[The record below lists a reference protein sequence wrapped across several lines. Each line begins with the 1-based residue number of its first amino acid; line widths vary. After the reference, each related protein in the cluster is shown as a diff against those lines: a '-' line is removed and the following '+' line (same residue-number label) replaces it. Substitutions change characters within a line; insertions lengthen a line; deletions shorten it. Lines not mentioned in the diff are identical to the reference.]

1 MVDFF
6 IRRPIF
12 ATVCALLI
20 VLAGAVCIPSLPI
33 SLYPQLAP
41 PQVVVTSNYIGAN
54 SKDVESA
61 VTIILEQAINGVEG
75 MRYMSSTSSN
85 DGTSSITVTFQ
96 TGYSLDIAAVDV
108 QNRVAS
114 AQGRLPAVVN
124 NTGITITKANSN
136 FVFAAGFISPDH
148 SLSQAFIS
156 NYLDVYVSDALKRVP
171 GVGAVIIFGERKY
184 AMRIWLD
191 PNRLAA
197 RGLTALDVTNALAE
211 QNIEVP
217 AGQLGQQPSD
227 PSQQFQMAVRVVGR
241 LSDPREFENIILKNS
256 ADASGI
262 VLLKDVG
269 RAEIGAE
276 NYSTDLKFSGG
287 DAVGI
292 GVQQLSNANAL
303 DVDKKCRA
311 VLAELQKSFPPGMQG
326 IIAVDTTIVIGDSI
340 REVVQTIG
348 EAVVI
353 VIIVIFLFLQDWRAT
368 IIPAVTI
375 PVSLIGTFAFIKI
388 FGFSINS
395 LTLFGITLA
404 TGLVVDDAIV
414 VIENVQ
420 RHIEKER
427 CDAHR
432 ATSEAMA
439 EVTSAVI
446 ATSLVLIS
454 VFIPVSFFPGTTGI
468 LYKQFSLTNDF
479 SIAISAFNA
488 LTLSPALAAI
498 LLRAE
503 QKKTGIMGFFL
514 NPIERFIQ
522 WLIRTYAKVVTF
534 VVRIRFAML
543 ALFFAG
549 LAATVYMYN
558 HVPTAFIPQEDQSY
572 FLIIVQTPPGASLSY
587 TSDFADKVADVV
599 RKNDGVFGT
608 FSVMG
613 FSLAGGSSPNA
624 GLIFAP
630 LKPIDERTKMGPQYS
645 AHNIVGDVGPKLFGV
660 PGGIAFAAEPPAIAG
675 IGTVGGFQFIL
686 QDGGRNTFGD
696 IDRIAHTIVG
706 QSRAPGSGL
715 TGMNTTFTANDP
727 QVLVTIDREKAK
739 AIGVP
744 FSQITAAMGTFM
756 GSTYVNDFDFN
767 NRSYRAYVQAD
778 QQFRTTSKDLR
789 QYYVR
794 SDSGQMIPLD
804 NLASLTETSGPQVIN
819 HYNLFRSAEI
829 DGSPG
834 PGLSSGQGLERMQ
847 QLFEKNKLQGMM
859 YTWTGLALEEVES
872 AGKAIIIFGLGLLV
886 VYLTLSAQYE
896 SFALPFIILLAVPMA
911 VLGAL
916 LLVSARGLV
925 DDVYVQ
931 IGLVMLIG
939 LSAKNSILIVEFAE
953 QLLEQGRTIIEAAIE
968 AAELRLRPILMTSI
982 AFILGVGPLYVAKG
996 AGAPRPPLRRHRD
1009 RRRNGTLHSPQPHL
1023 HSRPLRH
1030 PQNNPRALLQQA
1042 KATPSRLPR
1051 PRRRTRGRVRRPTPA
1066 NALAST
1072 SQVVTPRCLNLS
1084 AADRAKVGAVPSV
1097 YVTTTKNRLS
1107 FPNAEANHPPAPKL
1121 APRRQRPRHR
1131 LPPHPPPLR
1140 LLRNRSPTSTM
1151 RSHRHSPARPPP
1163 LRHHGPRFQPASPS
1177 PARPPILNPLMAL
1190 GPRAWGLLRETL
1202 TRLLHATTD
1211 PARRQAAEAG
1221 LHSIAG
1227 ARLHNPVH
1235 TPNYTDFYASI
1246 HHATR
1251 VGKLFR
1257 PDNPLLPNYKHI
1269 PIGYHGRAS
1278 SLITSGTPI
1287 LRPYGPTRPNP
1298 TQPPPSARP
1307 NPSTTN
1313 WNWRFTSASPTP
1325 SASPSQSPKP
1335 PIISSASASSTTG
1348 PPATFSPGSTNRS
1361 APSLA
1366 KNFATSTSPWITPM
1380 AAFEPFQTPLPVR
1393 PKADPKPL
1401 PILKSQLKIR
1411 PPNS

>member
-1 MVDFF
+1 MFVDFF

-20 VLAGAVCIPSLPI
+20 VLAGAVCIPTLPI

-85 DGTSSITVTFQ
+85 DGTSAITVTFD
-96 TGYSLDIAAVDV
+96 TGYDLNIAAVDV

-136 FVFAAGFISPDH
+136 FVLAAGFISPDN
-148 SLSQAFIS
+148 SLSQDFIS

-171 GVGAVIIFGERKY
+171 GVGAVVIFGERKY

-211 QNIEVP
+211 QNVEVP

-227 PSQQFQMAVRVVGR
+227 PKQTFQMAVRVVGR
-241 LSDPREFENIILKNS
+241 LSDPKQFENIVIKNS
-256 ADASGI
+256 NTAGGI
-262 VLLKDVG
+262 VLLRDVG
-269 RAEIGAE
+269 RAEVGAE
-276 NYSTDLKFSGG
+276 NYNTSLKYSGG

-303 DVDKKCRA
+303 DVDKRCRA
-311 VLAELQKSFPPGMQG
+311 VLADLEKSYPPGMKG
-326 IIAVDTTIVIGDSI
+326 IIAVDTTTVVSDSVK
-340 REVVQTIG
+340 EVVQTIG

-420 RHIEKER
+420 RHLSGHALLPGSSGATEHESSAPKGAGTEMEAVTS
-427 CDAHR
+427 DPHT
-432 ATSEAMA
+432 ATSVAMA

-468 LYKQFSLTNDF
+468 LYKQFSLTIAF

-503 QKKTGIMGFFL
+503 TKHTGLLGLLL

-522 WLIRTYAKVVTF
+522 WMIRVYARAVTF
-534 VVRIRFAML
+534 VVRIRYVML
-543 ALFFAG
+543 LIFAG
-549 LAATVYMYN
+549 ALVATAYMYN

-587 TSDFADKVADVV
+587 TSDFADKVSDVV
-599 RKNDGVFGT
+599 RKNNGVFGT

-613 FSLAGGSSPNA
+613 FSLSGGSSPNS

-630 LKPIDERTKMGPQYS
+630 LKGIDERTKMGPNFT
-645 AHNIVGDVGPKLFGV
+645 AKAIVAEIGPKLFGV
-660 PGGIAFAAEPPAIAG
+660 PGGIAFAAEPPAIQG

-686 QDGGRNTFGD
+686 QDAGRNTFGD
-696 IDRIAHTIVG
+696 IDRVAHTIVA

-715 TGMNTTFTANDP
+715 TGMNTTFTSNDP
-727 QVLVTIDREKAK
+727 QLLVSIDREKAK
-739 AIGVP
+739 TIGVP
-744 FSQITAAMGTFM
+744 FSQISSALGTFM
-756 GSTYVNDFDFN
+756 GSSYINDFDFN
-767 NRSYRAYVQAD
+767 NRSYRVYVQAD
-778 QQFRTTSKDLR
+778 AQFRRNAQDLR

-794 SDSGQMIPLD
+794 SDTGQLIPLD
-804 NLASLTETSGPQVIN
+804 NLVTITETSGPQVID

-829 DGSPG
+829 DGSPA
-834 PGLSSGQGLERMQ
+834 PGLSSGQGLQAMEK
-847 QLFEKNKLQGMM
+847 LFDKNKLQGM
-859 YTWTGLALEEVES
+859 TFSWTGLALEEVES

-916 LLVSARGLV
+916 SLVAARGID

-953 QLLEQGRTIIEAAIE
+953 QLLGQGKSIVDAAIE

-982 AFILGVGPLYVAKG
+982 AFILGVAPLYFATG
-996 AGAPRPPLRRHRD
+996 AGSYGRHSV
-1009 RRRNGTLHSPQPHL
+1009 GTAIIGGM
-1023 HSRPLRH
+1023 
-1030 PQNNPRALLQQA
+1030 AL
-1042 KATPSRLPR
+1042 
-1051 PRRRTRGRVRRPTPA
+1051 
-1066 NALAST
+1066 ST
-1072 SQVVTPRCLNLS
+1072 VLNLFFIPVLYVILKTVLVRFS
-1084 AADRAKVGAVPSV
+1084 GGRAA
-1097 YVTTTKNRLS
+1097 
-1107 FPNAEANHPPAPKL
+1107 
-1121 APRRQRPRHR
+1121 
-1131 LPPHPPPLR
+1131 
-1140 LLRNRSPTSTM
+1140 
-1151 RSHRHSPARPPP
+1151 PARGSEAAP
-1163 LRHHGPRFQPASPS
+1163 LEPA
-1177 PARPPILNPLMAL
+1177 
-1190 GPRAWGLLRETL
+1190 
-1202 TRLLHATTD
+1202 H
-1211 PARRQAAEAG
+1211 
-1221 LHSIAG
+1221 
-1227 ARLHNPVH
+1227 
-1235 TPNYTDFYASI
+1235 
-1246 HHATR
+1246 
-1251 VGKLFR
+1251 
-1257 PDNPLLPNYKHI
+1257 
-1269 PIGYHGRAS
+1269 
-1278 SLITSGTPI
+1278 
-1287 LRPYGPTRPNP
+1287 
-1298 TQPPPSARP
+1298 
-1307 NPSTTN
+1307 
-1313 WNWRFTSASPTP
+1313 
-1325 SASPSQSPKP
+1325 
-1335 PIISSASASSTTG
+1335 
-1348 PPATFSPGSTNRS
+1348 
-1361 APSLA
+1361 
-1366 KNFATSTSPWITPM
+1366 
-1380 AAFEPFQTPLPVR
+1380 
-1393 PKADPKPL
+1393 
-1401 PILKSQLKIR
+1401 
-1411 PPNS
+1411 

>member
-1 MVDFF
+1 LFVDFF

-20 VLAGAVCIPSLPI
+20 ILAGAVCIPTLPI

-85 DGTSSITVTFQ
+85 DGTSSITVTFD
-96 TGYSLDIAAVDV
+96 TGYDLNIAAVDV

-124 NTGITITKANSN
+124 NTGITILKANSN
-136 FVFAAGFISPDH
+136 FVLAAGFISPDH
-148 SLSQAFIS
+148 SLSQDFIS
-156 NYLDVYVSDALKRVP
+156 NYIDVYISDALKRVP
-171 GVGAVIIFGERKY
+171 GVGAVVIFGERKY

-197 RGLTALDVTNALAE
+197 RGLTALDVTNALAA
-211 QNIEVP
+211 QNVEVP

-227 PSQQFQMAVRVVGR
+227 PRQTFQMAVRVVGR
-241 LSDPREFENIILKNS
+241 LSDPKQFENIILKNS
-256 ADASGI
+256 NTAGGI

-276 NYSTDLKFSGG
+276 NYNTSLKFSGG
-287 DAVGI
+287 EAVGI

-303 DVDKKCRA
+303 DVDKRCRA
-311 VLAELQKSFPPGMQG
+311 VLAELEKSYPPGLKG
-326 IIAVDTTIVIGDSI
+326 IIAVDTTTVVSDSVK
-340 REVVQTIG
+340 EVVQTIG

-420 RHIEKER
+420 RHLSGHATVQESPGTGEGGHSALKGAGTELESVTS
-427 CDAHR
+427 DPHT
-432 ATSEAMA
+432 ATSVAMA

-468 LYKQFSLTNDF
+468 LYKQFSLTIAF

-503 QKKTGIMGFFL
+503 TKHTGLLGLLL

-522 WLIRTYAKVVTF
+522 WLIRIYARAVTF
-534 VVRIRFAML
+534 VVRIRYVML
-543 ALFFAG
+543 LLFAG
-549 LAATVYMYN
+549 ALAATAYMYN

-587 TSDFADKVADVV
+587 TSDFADKVSAIV
-599 RKNDGVFGT
+599 RQNNGVFGT

-613 FSLAGGSSPNA
+613 FSLAGGSSPNS

-630 LKPIDERTKMGPQYS
+630 LKPIDERTKMGPKFT
-645 AHNIVGDVGPKLFGV
+645 AKAIVGEIGPRLFAV
-660 PGGIAFAAEPPAIAG
+660 PGGIAFAAEPPAIQG

-696 IDRIAHTIVG
+696 IDRVAHTIVA

-715 TGMNTTFTANDP
+715 TGMNTTFTSNDP
-727 QVLVTIDREKAK
+727 QLLVTIDRQKA
-739 AIGVP
+739 ASMGVP
-744 FSQITAAMGTFM
+744 FAQISAALGTFM
-756 GSTYVNDFDFN
+756 GSSYINDFDFN
-767 NRSYRAYVQAD
+767 NRSYRVYVQAD
-778 QQFRTTSKDLR
+778 AQYRRNAQDLR
-789 QYYVR
+789 QYYV
-794 SDSGQMIPLD
+794 STSAGQLLPLD
-804 NLASLTETSGPQVIN
+804 NLVTLTETSGPQVIN

-829 DGSPG
+829 DGSPAA
-834 PGLSSGQGLERMQ
+834 GLSSGQGLQAMQ
-847 QLFEKNKLQGMM
+847 NLFNKNKLQGM
-859 YTWTGLALEEVES
+859 TFSWTGLALEEVES

-916 LLVSARGLV
+916 SFVAARGID

-953 QLLEQGRTIIEAAIE
+953 QLLGQGKSIIDAAIE

-982 AFILGVGPLYVAKG
+982 AFILGVGPLYFATG
-996 AGAPRPPLRRHRD
+996 AGSYGRHSV
-1009 RRRNGTLHSPQPHL
+1009 GTAIIGGMVL
-1023 HSRPLRH
+1023 
-1030 PQNNPRALLQQA
+1030 
-1042 KATPSRLPR
+1042 
-1051 PRRRTRGRVRRPTPA
+1051 
-1066 NALAST
+1066 ST
-1072 SQVVTPRCLNLS
+1072 VLNLFFIPVLYVILKTILVRFSGGS
-1084 AADRAKVGAVPSV
+1084 AA
-1097 YVTTTKNRLS
+1097 
-1107 FPNAEANHPPAPKL
+1107 
-1121 APRRQRPRHR
+1121 
-1131 LPPHPPPLR
+1131 
-1140 LLRNRSPTSTM
+1140 
-1151 RSHRHSPARPPP
+1151 
-1163 LRHHGPRFQPASPS
+1163 
-1177 PARPPILNPLMAL
+1177 
-1190 GPRAWGLLRETL
+1190 
-1202 TRLLHATTD
+1202 
-1211 PARRQAAEAG
+1211 PARRSEVA
-1221 LHSIAG
+1221 
-1227 ARLHNPVH
+1227 
-1235 TPNYTDFYASI
+1235 
-1246 HHATR
+1246 
-1251 VGKLFR
+1251 
-1257 PDNPLLPNYKHI
+1257 
-1269 PIGYHGRAS
+1269 PIQ
-1278 SLITSGTPI
+1278 
-1287 LRPYGPTRPNP
+1287 PT
-1298 TQPPPSARP
+1298 
-1307 NPSTTN
+1307 
-1313 WNWRFTSASPTP
+1313 
-1325 SASPSQSPKP
+1325 
-1335 PIISSASASSTTG
+1335 
-1348 PPATFSPGSTNRS
+1348 
-1361 APSLA
+1361 L
-1366 KNFATSTSPWITPM
+1366 
-1380 AAFEPFQTPLPVR
+1380 
-1393 PKADPKPL
+1393 
-1401 PILKSQLKIR
+1401 
-1411 PPNS
+1411 